1 VRSTAIRGTAAA
13 VLLSAVLLGLAG
25 CVNAEKAAPAGA
37 GASQSF
43 GPAPTTTSAP
53 SASAPTSTQGSAAAA
68 HNAADITFLDQAVQ
82 LRQQAINLATKAS
95 TVSTNAQ
102 IRTLA
107 TQIANDAVPSVDT
120 MTGLL
125 TQWGQPSPSSVPG
138 QIPGL
143 LSDSQV
149 QQIEAATGTPFDMQW
164 LQGVKGNLTAA
175 EQAATNEAS
184 KGSNPTAKQLAQQ
197 WATQLKTELNSLT
210 AIAG

>member
-1 VRSTAIRGTAAA
+1 MRSTAIRGTAAA
-13 VLLSAVLLGLAG
+13 VLLSATVLGLAG

-43 GPAPTTTSAP
+43 GPAPTTSAT
-53 SASAPTSTQGSAAAA
+53 ASAVTPSGSVAPTQHS
-68 HNAADITFLDQAVQ
+68 AADITFLDQAVQ
-82 LRQQAINLATKAS
+82 LRQQAVTLATKAS
-95 TVSTNAQ
+95 TVSTNSQ

-149 QQIEAATGTPFDMQW
+149 QQIESATGTPFDMQW
-164 LQGVKGNLTAA
+164 LQGMKGNLTAA
-175 EQAATNEAS
+175 EQAATTEAS

-197 WATQLKTELNSLT
+197 WAAQLKTELNSLT
-210 AIAG
+210 AITG